1 MHQTPVN
8 NYAQTVNLVTPYGF
22 PLRLEIVIDGY
33 ILDELTSTGR
43 LLIRGPGQN
52 RDLILDSVSYTTI
65 DALNNKYVIEVPP
78 DAVDY
83 AAVSEGT
90 PYTWS
95 FDGDGDVFR
104 LQGDFLSTRD
114 TGQTG
119 GAPDEVTV
127 SIGPLTIDVSF
138 PAGPQG
144 DKGDRGPA
152 GPWSA
157 EVREV
162 TTSGQLLA
170 SDQTVIIRAGGGAL
184 SISAPSPSDPDF
196 FSSGTSKTITFIRP
210 ADDTGTVELT
220 GTGPNFP
227 DSLEPDEAGY
237 MQSDGT
243 NIYIFW

>member
-1 MHQTPVN
+1 MHQAPVN
-8 NYAQTVNLVTPYGF
+8 NYTKTVNLVTPHGF

-33 ILDELTSTGR
+33 DLDDITSTGR

-52 RDLILDSVSYTTI
+52 RGVVVDSESYTTI
-65 DALNNKYVIEVPP
+65 DALNNKYIIDVPP

-83 AAVSEGT
+83 SAISEGT

-104 LQGDFLSTRD
+104 LQGDFLSVRD

-119 GAPDEVTV
+119 GTPNEITV
-127 SIGPLTIDVSF
+127 NIGQLSIEVSF

-157 EVREV
+157 EVRAV

-170 SDQTVIIRAGGGAL
+170 DDQTVIIRAGGGTI
-184 SISAPSPSDPDF
+184 SIAAPSPADPDF
-196 FSSGTSKTITFIRP
+196 FSNGTSKTINFIRP
-210 ADDTGTVELT
+210 ADDTGTVQLT
-220 GTGPNFP
+220 GTGPGLP

-243 NIYIFW
+243 NIHIFW